1 MALQGDL
8 HTISPRELLGW
19 LAQRRASGTLSL
31 SRDMITWQ
39 LQLREGAVS
48 LASSSTE
55 ETLLGR
61 LLIER
66 GLIDEQ
72 QLAAILE
79 QRGRSKA
86 RLGKMLM
93 KAGLV
98 TIADLE
104 GVLSEKVER
113 LLADTQ
119 VWDDGRFFFDDSAPA
134 KKRPAVEA
142 SVDLA
147 ALLDRTSAAAEG
159 EVVADADILEV
170 TEVTTPAQP
179 ANGAG
184 RRKRTQRIGYYE
196 PRA

>member
-1 MALQGDL
+1 MPLQGDL
-8 HTISPRELLGW
+8 HTIPPRELLGW

-31 SRDMITWQ
+31 SCEMTTWQ

-48 LASSSTE
+48 LASSSSE

-66 GLIDEQ
+66 GLLDEQ

-93 KAGLV
+93 RAGLV

-104 GVLSEKVER
+104 WVLAEKVER
-113 LLADTQ
+113 LLADTLG
-119 VWDDGRFFFDDSAPA
+119 WNDG
-134 KKRPAVEA
+134 
-142 SVDLA
+142 
-147 ALLDRTSAAAEG
+147 
-159 EVVADADILEV
+159 
-170 TEVTTPAQP
+170 
-179 ANGAG
+179 
-184 RRKRTQRIGYYE
+184 
-196 PRA
+196 